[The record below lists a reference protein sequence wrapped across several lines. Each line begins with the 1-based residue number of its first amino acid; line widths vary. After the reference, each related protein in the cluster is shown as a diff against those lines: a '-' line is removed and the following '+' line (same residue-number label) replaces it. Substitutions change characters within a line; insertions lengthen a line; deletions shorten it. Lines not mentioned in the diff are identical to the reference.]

1 VKPSQHRRGLPSIV
15 SIKVLLKRRA
25 MQLWS
30 VANGAGTSMIVKQ
43 KVNTQSLSSQFDG
56 NIFGTAD
63 LKPPERL
70 DSDQ

>member
-1 VKPSQHRRGLPSIV
+1 
-15 SIKVLLKRRA
+15 